1 MIEPL
6 YELLGLGVCVIL
18 ITHQR
23 KAEGEYGLR
32 VRGGTALTGSADV
45 IVEVERPP
53 QSAGLSS
60 TARVVKIVSRFAG
73 APDEIAV
80 ELDEEGWRS
89 LGTVKAAAR
98 RSKRE
103 EILALLGE
111 EPLTFEEILERA
123 AGLSKNTVRRRLGE
137 LVEHGLA
144 ERLGD
149 GKRSDPHR
157 WKLSEAGRTFL
168 PTPESGLGRNAGNP
182 SIQAES
188 LFHPA
193 LPLGGRVNGKKHR
206 RGAREPAF
214 RLAEVRRTAPSRAPR
229 RLPVR
234 RTDPPH
240 WCPKHRIAVPQTKRI
255 PAAWIELSDGSWR
268 HVDAQTIRLTG
279 ICLPCRGG
287 LFEQLAAEY
296 VNHTKEEIMHNSTCP
311 EPGAI
316 HVLGQLDLFNVEE
329 EELDRLAAIH
339 DEMQT
344 EEEAS
349 GDAA

>member
-1 MIEPL
+1 MSRRSDW
-6 YELLGLGVCVIL
+6 
-18 ITHQR
+18 R
-23 KAEGEYGLR
+23 KF
-32 VRGGTALTGSADV
+32 
-45 IVEVERPP
+45 VER
-53 QSAGLSS
+53 
-60 TARVVKIVSRFAG
+60 
-73 APDEIAV
+73 
-80 ELDEEGWRS
+80 
-89 LGTVKAAAR
+89 
-98 RSKRE
+98 
-103 EILALLGE
+103 
-111 EPLTFEEILERA
+111 
-123 AGLSKNTVRRRLGE
+123 RRRE
-137 LVEHGLA
+137 LQDA
-144 ERLGD
+144 Y
-149 GKRSDPHR
+149 PC
-157 WKLSEAGRTFL
+157 AA
-168 PTPESGLGRNAGNP
+168 PT
-182 SIQAES
+182 
-188 LFHPA
+188 
-193 LPLGGRVNGKKHR
+193 R
-206 RGAREPAF
+206 R
-214 RLAEVRRTAPSRAPR
+214 
-229 RLPVR
+229 
-234 RTDPPH
+234 H